1 MCATGDQI
9 RPARPLKTGYKP
21 RLAGALAQCHRLT
34 VDPGLANISSMN
46 DKTGQ
51 PVAISPQEMLGPTSA
66 ADEEL
71 ASLAKA
77 LAHPARVQIL
87 RILARSTSCICGDIV
102 SQMSLAQSTVSEHLR
117 VLKTAGLIIGRIDG
131 PRVCYCINAHALYR
145 FKFLVSELPSPIDVS
160 GILAACI
167 VSGETDGG
175 A

>member
-1 MCATGDQI
+1 MSSPGGQI
-9 RPARPLKTGYKP
+9 SPARPLKIGYKP
-21 RLAGALAQCHRLT
+21 RLAEALAQCHRLT
-34 VDPGLANISSMN
+34 VDPGLSNISSMN

-117 VLKTAGLIIGRIDG
+117 VLKTAGLIIGEVDG
-131 PRVCYCINAHALYR
+131 PRICYCIDPHALDR
-145 FKFLVSELPSPIDVS
+145 FKHIVSELPSPIDVS
-160 GILAACI
+160 GIIATCI